1 MGLDS
6 HSTLLMVRPIHLGLR
21 TSCPSRLM
29 AALVCLTVDAWLP
42 YPRKHGF
49 SINLDEPLVVI
60 AAQSNV
66 IQREGHELMFFGPD
80 SPRLTDRSRL
90 VFKSN
95 SGGNRNDR
103 SGVFL
108 SPSSQNWLS
117 CFVLDSGEAVHFL
130 PQPGTNSVIR
140 RNAGVHID
148 FLVYR
153 LVEGVISWI
162 DWNVEKLPVLIQL
175 SIKGFC
181 FDLMTWTVF
190 VRENSGLAFGQ
201 YHCLMYL

>member
-1 MGLDS
+1 MVEKVALCWVRWSKIVLDLLRSVVESVLVLKVFSIMGLDS
-6 HSTLLMVRPIHLGLR
+6 HSTLLMVRPIHRGLR

-108 SPSSQNWLS
+108 SPSSHNWLS

-130 PQPGTNSVIR
+130 PQPGTNSVIG
-140 RNAGVHID
+140 RNAGVHIPMI
-148 FLVYR
+148 FWFI
-153 LVEGVISWI
+153 GSW
-162 DWNVEKLPVLIQL
+162 
-175 SIKGFC
+175 KG
-181 FDLMTWTVF
+181 
-190 VRENSGLAFGQ
+190 
-201 YHCLMYL
+201 

>member
-1 MGLDS
+1 MGVDS
-6 HSTLLMVRPIHLGLR
+6 HSALLMVRPIHLGLR
-21 TSCPSRLM
+21 TSCPSRLV
-29 AALVCLTVDAWLP
+29 AAHVCLTVAAWLP

-66 IQREGHELMFFGPD
+66 IQRERHELMFFGPD

-108 SPSSQNWLS
+108 SHTIGFRA
-117 CFVLDSGEAVHFL
+117 FVLDSGEAVHFYRN
-130 PQPGTNSVIR
+130 PTNSVIG
-140 RNAGVHID
+140 RNAGVRFPMI
-148 FLVYR
+148 FWLV
-153 LVEGVISWI
+153 GSW
-162 DWNVEKLPVLIQL
+162 
-175 SIKGFC
+175 KG
-181 FDLMTWTVF
+181 
-190 VRENSGLAFGQ
+190 
-201 YHCLMYL
+201 